1 MIAALCERYNTLEVL
16 TLRKWIG
23 THLNRKRPTTDNAHP
38 PAKILAAQYVRM
50 STELQKYS
58 TDNQKDAIGLFA
70 QEAGYEIVATYEDA
84 GRSGL
89 NIEGRTGLQRLLAD
103 VEEGRAGFDVVLVYD
118 VSRWGRFQNIDESAS
133 YEFRCHVAGVRVE
146 YCAEQFVNDGS
157 IGSDVLKAIK
167 RSMAAEHSRVLS
179 VKVFAGQHR
188 LIGMGYRQG
197 GSAGFGLR
205 RLLVDQNGQPKT
217 LLARKE
223 HKSLQTDRVI
233 LVPGPVEEVNV
244 VRNIY
249 HDFVVN
255 GRSEDEIARDLNS
268 RGIKTDLG
276 NQWTRGTVH
285 QLLINEKY
293 IGNNV
298 WNRSSFKLKRQ
309 RVRNDASLWAR
320 ADGAFEAIVDRDQF
334 ECARAIIA
342 ARSARLTD
350 EEMLSALLGLLKR
363 AGSLS
368 GIIIDEA
375 ADCPSSSA
383 FSARFG
389 SLLRAYKLVGYTP
402 QRDYRYI
409 EINRR
414 LRSMHPDVVLDT
426 VARIMERGAVVSSEG
441 NGLLSVNG
449 EFSVSIVIVRCH
461 STLAGSSR
469 WHVGLDR
476 GLDPDITIAVRM
488 NPDNRTVR
496 DYFIM
501 PTCEIVGS
509 KIRTAEANGI
519 MLDAF
524 LFDDLEPLF
533 ALAERCPIEEV
544 A

>member
-1 MIAALCERYNTLEVL
+1 MKL
-16 TLRKWIG
+16 TG
-23 THLNRKRPTTDNAHP
+23 THLDRKRPTPDNANP
-38 PAKILAAQYVRM
+38 PAKVLVAQYVRM

-58 TDNQKDAIGLFA
+58 TDNQKDAIRLFA
-70 QEAGYEIVATYEDA
+70 EEAGYEIVTTYEDS

-103 VEEGRAGFDVVLVYD
+103 VESGHANFEVVLVYD

-133 YEFRCHVAGVRVE
+133 YEFRCHLAGVRVE

-179 VKVFAGQHR
+179 VKVFAGQYR

-197 GSAGFGLR
+197 GPAGFGLR
-205 RLLVDQNGQPKT
+205 RLLIDQSGQPKT
-217 LLARKE
+217 LLARNE

-233 LVPGPVEEVNV
+233 LVPGPHEEVKIV
-244 VRNIY
+244 QSIFY
-249 HDFVVN
+249 DFVVK
-255 GRSEDEIARDLNS
+255 GRSEDEIARDLNT
-268 RGIKTDLG
+268 RKIETDLG
-276 NQWTRGTVH
+276 RQWTRGTVH
-285 QLLINEKY
+285 QILINEKY

-298 WNRSSFKLKRQ
+298 WNRGSFKLKRQ

-320 ADGAFEAIVDRDQF
+320 ANGAFEAIIDREQF
-334 ECARAIIA
+334 WNAHAIIV

-350 EEMLSALLGLLKR
+350 EEMLVALAGLLKE

-375 ADCPSSSA
+375 TNCPSSSA
-383 FSARFG
+383 FSSRFG
-389 SLLRAYKLVGYTP
+389 SLLRAYELVGYTP
-402 QRDYRYI
+402 ERDYQYI

-414 LRSMHPDVVLDT
+414 LRAMHPDIMLDT
-426 VARIMERGAVVSSEG
+426 IARIRERRAVVSSQVT
-441 NGLLSVNG
+441 GLLLVNG

-461 STLAGSSR
+461 STSSGSLR
-469 WHVGLDR
+469 WHIGLER

-496 DYFIM
+496 DYFIL
-501 PTCEIVGS
+501 PTREIVGR
-509 KIRTAEANGI
+509 KVRTAEANGI
-519 MLDAF
+519 ILDAF

-533 ALAERCPIEEV
+533 ALAERCPIKEV